1 MSSWHQAQWNGE
13 IKNENELATGSENE
27 TGKICY
33 MIDENDEKRPYDI
46 SLPPAVRV
54 LWLECW
60 KWENRLMRKKETI
73 WEVGTFRA
81 RQDLPPNSHL
91 RRCCGWESAFKLI
104 GRLRKVWIWKNEGVR
119 KKGGINEKQ
128 ICHIF
133 RRDTVGTHTAGFT
146 VWERMS
152 FTSWY
157 ELLAVRSI

>member
-119 KKGGINEKQ
+119 KRGGLMRNRSVIYLEGIQLELILQVLLFEKGWVLL
-128 ICHIF
+128 
-133 RRDTVGTHTAGFT
+133 RDMNF
-146 VWERMS
+146 
-152 FTSWY
+152 
-157 ELLAVRSI
+157 